1 MDKIFFFRADKA
13 VNAKNRFAIKNLI
26 AKLFKYEKTSLNR
39 IDYVFCSDE
48 YLLKINQQ
56 FLHHE
61 TYTDII
67 TFPLSDDNEPV
78 YGEIYISVD
87 RIKENAKAF
96 KVSYQNELLRVIIHG
111 ALHLCG
117 YKDHSKAEKHNM
129 RSKENYYLN
138 KFFVSRET
146 DI

>member
-1 MDKIFFFRADKA
+1 MDKVFFLSADKV
-13 VNAKNRFAIKNLI
+13 VNAKNRSLIKELI
-26 AKLFKYEKTSLNR
+26 VQLFKKETTSLNR
-39 IDYVFCSDE
+39 VNYIFCSDK
-48 YLLKINQQ
+48 YLLKINRQ
-56 FLHHE
+56 FLNHE

-67 TFPLSDDNEPV
+67 TFPLSGEDDPV
-78 YGEIYISVD
+78 HGEIYMSVD